1 MSFRAD
7 SQSAFLLFLI
17 QFAMSKTIISVLT
30 ENVPGRLEAQ
40 DPVLL
45 EAQARLDSC
54 PHRELRSL
62 ECELVDRTLY
72 LRGHVRSFYM
82 KQIAQECL
90 RTIRNVS
97 RIVNLIDVVD
107 SVACD

>member
-1 MSFRAD
+1 MSN
-7 SQSAFLLFLI
+7 LP
-17 QFAMSKTIISVLT
+17 MSKTINSVLT
-30 ENVPGRLEAQ
+30 ENMPCRLEPQ
-40 DPVLL
+40 DPALL
-45 EAQARLDSC
+45 EAQARLASC

-72 LRGHVRSFYM
+72 VRGHVRSFYM

-90 RTIRNVS
+90 LTIRNVS
-97 RIVNLIDVVD
+97 RIVNLIDVAD